1 MDGEYQ
7 NFKAKGGAYTRKE
20 FFGKYPELLKLVE
33 HLSDEEVGALRRGGH
48 DPLKV
53 YNAYKRALDNTGS
66 PTVIL
71 AKTVKGYGLGEAGE
85 GRNVTHQQ
93 KKLNEDEMLYFRR
106 RFDIPISEETVHTA
120 SFYRP
125 PDDSP
130 EMRYIRERR
139 EALGGSLPARSVP
152 KITIE
157 VPPLETFAES
167 LAGSQGREVS
177 TTMAFV
183 RVLTLLLKDKQ
194 LEPVHRS
201 HHPGRSANV
210 RHGVAVPAVRH
221 LCQPGPAL

>member
-1 MDGEYQ
+1 MVRFAATARSSPSSKPHFRGAGWNVIKVLWGGNWDDLLARDTTGLLIKRMDECVDGEYQ

-33 HLSDEEVGALRRGGH
+33 HHDRRR
-48 DPLKV
+48 DRRAAARRSRSAKV
-53 YNAYKRALDNTGS
+53 YNAYKRAVEHTGS

-71 AKTVKGYGLGEAGE
+71 AKTIKGYGMGEAGE

-130 EMRYIRERR
+130 EMRYLRERR

-157 VPPLETFAES
+157 APPP
-167 LAGSQGREVS
+167 GS
-177 TTMAFV
+177 V
-183 RVLTLLLKDKQ
+183 R
-194 LEPVHRS
+194 
-201 HHPGRSANV
+201 
-210 RHGVAVPAVRH
+210 
-221 LCQPGPAL
+221 